1 MSNNG
6 QRVPHHSVSD
16 VFPNRWSPRSFTGE
30 PIADDELS
38 RLFEAARWAPSSYN
52 SQPWRFL
59 YAKRDSSDFDRFL
72 GLLYERNQSWA
83 KNASALV
90 ILVSKTTVRPPGSD
104 VEVPSRTHAFDAGAA
119 WAYLALEAS
128 LAGWSAH
135 GIGGF
140 DIERAASELKVPDD
154 HEVQIA
160 IAIGRRGERDALPEA
175 FRPLEQ
181 PNARLPVSETTRAGS
196 FLG

>member
-1 MSNNG
+1 MSNDVR
-6 QRVPHHSVSD
+6 RVPHHPVSD
-16 VFPNRWSPRSFTGE
+16 LFLNRWSPRSFTGE
-30 PIADDELS
+30 PITDDELN

-52 SQPWRFL
+52 SQPWRFV
-59 YAKRDSSDFDRFL
+59 YTKRGSSDFDRFL
-72 GLLYERNQSWA
+72 GLLVERNQSWA

-90 ILVSKTTVRPPGSD
+90 ILISKTTLRPPGSD
-104 VEVPSRTHAFDAGAA
+104 TDVPSRTHAFDAGAA

-140 DIERAASELKVPDD
+140 DVDRAAAELKVPDD

-160 IAIGRRGERDALPEA
+160 IAIGRRGERDALPES
-175 FRPLEQ
+175 FRALEQ

>member
-6 QRVPHHSVSD
+6 QRVPQHPVSD

-30 PIADDELS
+30 PIADDELG

-83 KNASALV
+83 KNIGARDPGFENDGTPAGLRCGGPQPHPRVRCRRSVGLPSARGV
-90 ILVSKTTVRPPGSD
+90 
-104 VEVPSRTHAFDAGAA
+104 
-119 WAYLALEAS
+119 
-128 LAGWSAH
+128 
-135 GIGGF
+135 
-140 DIERAASELKVPDD
+140 
-154 HEVQIA
+154 
-160 IAIGRRGERDALPEA
+160 IGRMVG
-175 FRPLEQ
+175 
-181 PNARLPVSETTRAGS
+181 ARHWRL
-196 FLG
+196 